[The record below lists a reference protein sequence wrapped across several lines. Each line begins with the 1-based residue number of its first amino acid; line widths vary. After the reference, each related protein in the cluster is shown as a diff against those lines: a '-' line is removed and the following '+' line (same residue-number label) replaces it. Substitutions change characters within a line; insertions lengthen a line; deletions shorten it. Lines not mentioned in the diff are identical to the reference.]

1 MFKVANKSPYEF
13 PTRKGNSTVK
23 GDDDFV
29 SWLTPSPLT
38 TQGKIAKH
46 AALKYGAEGIRAP
59 YIHHPV
65 FRLQLFLLHQIR
77 DTDKHIYFHSNIHI
91 PVLYHNYNKSL
102 NFHVT

>member
-1 MFKVANKSPYEF
+1 MFKVVNKSPCEF
-13 PTRKGNSTVK
+13 PTRRGNSTVK

-65 FRLQLFLLHQIR
+65 FRLQLFLLHQIME
-77 DTDKHIYFHSNIHI
+77 TQTNTSISTQIFIFPSCTIIIIK
-91 PVLYHNYNKSL
+91 V
-102 NFHVT
+102 